1 MALIYRKKDDY
12 HYIQCPHCEKEIRF
26 EEEKLLNV
34 FKNTPWWVYA
44 SALAAIASIDWCFFL
59 EFVVY
64 SVLKVFLL
72 LLGIWAVGVILS
84 PIATIFTG
92 LFSKK
97 ELKAGDLKQ
106 SESH

>member
-1 MALIYRKKDDY
+1 MTLIYRKDNH
-12 HYIQCPHCEKEIRF
+12 HYIQCPHCKNEILF

-44 SALAAIASIDWCFFL
+44 SALAAIASIDWNFFL

-84 PIATIFTG
+84 PIATIFTD

-97 ELKAGDLKQ
+97 EQKEGDLKK